1 MSTQTLIFSQP
12 ARRVYTAVKH
22 VVQTAGEFRHVECD
36 DRNFRIV
43 ASHGWSLIPT
53 GQDIRIRVVAT
64 SSMETEVIIESKAKG
79 FLNLFAIPQNKE
91 NVNTLSDYIRNRVN
105 MLCSD
110 EEIKLRR

>member
-1 MSTQTLIFSQP
+1 MASQTLTFPQP

-22 VVQTAGEFRHVECD
+22 AVQTAGEFRHVECD

-64 SSMETEVIIESKAKG
+64 STTETEVIIESKAKV

>member
-1 MSTQTLIFSQP
+1 MLSHTLTFSHP

-22 VVQTAGEFRHVECD
+22 AVQTAGEFRHVECD

-64 SSMETEVIIESKAKG
+64 STTETEVIIESKAKV

>member
-1 MSTQTLIFSQP
+1 MSTQTLTFPQP

-64 SSMETEVIIESKAKG
+64 STTETEVIIESKAKV